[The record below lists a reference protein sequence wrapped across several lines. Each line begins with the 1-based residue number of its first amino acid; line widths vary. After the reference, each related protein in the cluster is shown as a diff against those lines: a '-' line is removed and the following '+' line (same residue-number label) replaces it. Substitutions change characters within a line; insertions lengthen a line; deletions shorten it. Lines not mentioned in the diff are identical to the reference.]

1 MPTTTN
7 VKVEPKGSPEM
18 GVDATKQ
25 CINCLEKKVR
35 NLEKRKSRIEQNQE
49 KAKKG
54 TKLEKEQEVSLHQ
67 YEQVT
72 HDLEFARE
80 LHKQFQQIYTEH
92 EKMAKK
98 QAKREK
104 AERQAQEIKRVSEI
118 LQLQSLLDLLG
129 GDKVREDFKTGKHG
143 AVVLSEDNLNQLDEL
158 YQVISPSREE
168 SGYSQRLTTAADHL
182 VAILDGKDRQV
193 VGTTYKEIKEL
204 ITLISGCGY
213 FEKLTS
219 EPEPVEASFVEETG
233 LAEEEDEATEE
244 DAAASVA
251 DAATSEVDQEDGIV
265 EQQQETAT
273 NEQQPIDLTIGTVEA
288 TPSQPDIPSQ
298 HPNTIEQDAFFGPSS
313 TSYQVEPEPQF
324 QQSHTSAS
332 SSSSQQVS
340 DFQSFTNNRP
350 FQFIQTSYIMPEVGA
365 DPAVI
370 AAQPEGSSTL
380 QFMSQNFESSASQQ
394 QQKQQPQ
401 QLPSQPSDLTPAGQQ
416 VVQQTA
422 QPQSQDYGSQS
433 FAQSGLHQHADSR
446 YQPGPTGGSSSLPSH
461 ASTTAAANMIGE
473 SSVLG
478 SHSPYEI
485 PPSIPMPPSQ
495 LQDQN
500 QLDQTQQRQ
509 QQQQKKFQMNASAP
523 VFHSLYTQV
532 SGGPGQGMP
541 VSVPPPT
548 APPNSVTVDQLSS
561 GQVGMPGDFTNV
573 QGPPPPNTQSN
584 GDYSNQSGGAGD
596 FQPVYQGNGFSGG
609 FSRGGRGGFRGG
621 RGGSGGNGASRN
633 GGPGGGMQNGFNRST
648 GGPGAANAGSRGGR
662 GGSYQGYQPN
672 TGYRSDGFQGGY
684 NSGAN
689 SGGGGF
695 GNQVYSKGRGGG
707 MGGAG
712 GQGGPGYNNRGGGG
726 GNMGRGGAGG
736 MRGGMPRGG
745 GQGAPRGA
753 PRSGQYSRT
762 TPAQ

>member
-1 MPTTTN
+1 MKMPTTTT
-7 VKVEPKGSPEM
+7 VKVEPKVSPEI
-18 GVDATKQ
+18 GADATKQ

-35 NLEKRKSRIEQNQE
+35 NLEKRKTRIEQNQE

-104 AERQAQEIKRVSEI
+104 AERQTQEIKRVSEI
-118 LQLQSLLDLLG
+118 LQLQSMLDLLG

-158 YQVISPSREE
+158 YQAISPSREE
-168 SGYSQRLTTAADHL
+168 SGYSQRLTTAAEHL

-213 FEKLTS
+213 FEKVVS
-219 EPEPVEASFVEETG
+219 EADP
-233 LAEEEDEATEE
+233 AEEEAGGADDEDDETVEE
-244 DAAASVA
+244 DAPASMTEAAP
-251 DAATSEVDQEDGIV
+251 SEADQEEDAV
-265 EQQQETAT
+265 EQSQQQQETTT
-273 NEQQPIDLTIGTVEA
+273 NEQQPIDLTIGAAEVTQ
-288 TPSQPDIPSQ
+288 SQQDIPSQ
-298 HPNTIEQDAFFGPSS
+298 HPNTTEQDAFFGPSS
-313 TSYQVEPEPQF
+313 TAYQVDPEPQAQF
-324 QQSHTSAS
+324 HQSHSAAS
-332 SSSSQQVS
+332 APQSQQVP

-380 QFMSQNFESSASQQ
+380 QFMSQNYESSGSQQ
-394 QQKQQPQ
+394 QAQQP
-401 QLPSQPSDLTPAGQQ
+401 DLTTAGQQ
-416 VVQQTA
+416 AAQQT
-422 QPQSQDYGSQS
+422 PPVQSQDFGSQS
-433 FAQSGLHQHADSR
+433 FAQSGLHQQQESR
-446 YQPGPTGGSSSLPSH
+446 YPPGPTGVRPGDEVGSG
-461 ASTTAAANMIGE
+461 ATAAANMIGE
-473 SSVLG
+473 
-478 SHSPYEI
+478 HSPYDI
-485 PPSIPMPPSQ
+485 PPSIPMPPSS

-500 QLDQTQQRQ
+500 QLDQNQQR

-523 VFHSLYTQV
+523 VFQSIYTQV
-532 SGGPGQGMP
+532 PGGPGQGMP
-541 VSVPPPT
+541 VSVPPPSV
-548 APPNSVTVDQLSS
+548 PPNSATGD
-561 GQVGMPGDFTNV
+561 QVGLPADFASV
-573 QGPPPPNTQSN
+573 QGPPPPSGQTN
-584 GDYSNQSGGAGD
+584 GDYGSQSGGSGD
-596 FQPVYQGNGFSGG
+596 FQHVYQGNGFSGG

-621 RGGSGGNGASRN
+621 RGGSGGGGASRT
-633 GGPGGGMQNGFNRST
+633 GGPGMQNGFNRGA
-648 GGPGAANAGSRGGR
+648 GGPGGTNTGGRGGR
-662 GGSYQGYQPN
+662 GGTYQGYQAN
-672 TGYRSDGFQGGY
+672 AGYRSDGFQGGY
-684 NSGAN
+684 NNAAN

-707 MGGAG
+707 MGGPG
-712 GQGGPGYNNRGGGG
+712 GQGGPGYNNRGGTAS
-726 GNMGRGGAGG
+726 MGRGGTGG

-753 PRSGQYSRT
+753 PRTGQYSRT